1 MRFSLLFSLCCLAF
15 VLSIRASPMN
25 PSPSANPTKSS
36 RRQGER
42 ISHYKGFLK
51 KDQEEEKTTE
61 INLESAMK
69 ELKLNPDN
77 EEAKTIVESS
87 KGHMGRLQGRKEK
100 TKEKLDDQKRKIC

>member
-15 VLSIRASPMN
+15 LLSTKASPM
-25 PSPSANPTKSS
+25 SDKPSANPMKSS

-42 ISHYKGFLK
+42 IAHYKGFLK

-87 KGHMGRLQGRKEK
+87 KGHIGRLKGRKEK